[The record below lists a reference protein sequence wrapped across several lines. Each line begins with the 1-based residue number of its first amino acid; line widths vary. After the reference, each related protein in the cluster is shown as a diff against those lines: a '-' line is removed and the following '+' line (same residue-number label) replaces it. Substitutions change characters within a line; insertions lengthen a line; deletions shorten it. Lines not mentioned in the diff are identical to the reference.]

1 MLNWLL
7 ETTSFNSMVLLS
19 VTASV
24 SPSIMSS
31 CTPNMTAP
39 TSSRMENL
47 KTQLLMVGLINMEE
61 FMDGNLTK
69 LKLDIVEILIMV
81 TGLLVMDSVLNLTHL
96 QIKDTLK
103 LSPFPKLNSTT
114 SMSR

>member
-1 MLNWLL
+1 
-7 ETTSFNSMVLLS
+7 
-19 VTASV
+19 
-24 SPSIMSS
+24 
-31 CTPNMTAP
+31 
-39 TSSRMENL
+39 
-47 KTQLLMVGLINMEE
+47 
-61 FMDGNLTK
+61 MDGNLTK

-114 SMSR
+114 SMLR